1 MFHRFHLRKKQVSSH
16 EISPEAKVEYKF
28 IRSDKRSFINHIC
41 TLCDEPIAYKSGGE
55 KVIELECGHMCHMDC
70 LMLFVNSTALPICKY
85 CKKFN
90 NREKECIPKE
100 NCLKDTLISQ
110 YLVNNKMNSPV
121 HETSHKSIDKHS
133 NQKYTSSTS
142 QNKEEYPIHLLRT
155 FFSDWF
161 INQSKE
167 YTTITPWELDHNFGL
182 LRLVDKFEIS
192 YYPFI
197 KKKLAVCLLFENIL
211 AIVQVQRESIKCNEF
226 SEIHAESIHLY
237 HTENSRADLK
247 YQKIDYINCQIRKAD
262 YTGNKLR
269 ISLSNTTLRMFEIE
283 TEKNGVLLNWLRGFH
298 DKKQMFDAKYF
309 TSNCLELPVMQIFEN
324 ESTILGLFNSN
335 RLIEMGSINSV
346 HNSIILRRSFY
357 LRNSMETDIMGTYN
371 TITSSVLSIK
381 KEKPSDILLLIQID
395 EQKITDQKDQIK
407 QVIKNTLMALKLKY
421 PEYFLVIL
429 SATGEVLL
437 MDSIDRLN
445 LDNQLLSGEEPKNPF
460 RLEISSIRTHVYGT
474 SILENLAIVAV
485 SNSAM
490 VETTSIL
497 FKNFSP
503 LISKGRLR
511 PNEIRIKVGYSNN
524 DYSDVVSELVEIESW
539 DYLLEALCHTFSL
552 DYDDDYT
559 SYETSYDINSL
570 EADSVTTLEIESPFK
585 YDHLYTNVGNHSS
598 ENI

>member
-1 MFHRFHLRKKQVSSH
+1 M
-16 EISPEAKVEYKF
+16 
-28 IRSDKRSFINHIC
+28 
-41 TLCDEPIAYKSGGE
+41 
-55 KVIELECGHMCHMDC
+55 
-70 LMLFVNSTALPICKY
+70 
-85 CKKFN
+85 
-90 NREKECIPKE
+90 
-100 NCLKDTLISQ
+100 
-110 YLVNNKMNSPV
+110 
-121 HETSHKSIDKHS
+121 
-133 NQKYTSSTS
+133 
-142 QNKEEYPIHLLRT
+142 
-155 FFSDWF
+155 
-161 INQSKE
+161 
-167 YTTITPWELDHNFGL
+167 
-182 LRLVDKFEIS
+182 
-192 YYPFI
+192 
-197 KKKLAVCLLFENIL
+197 
-211 AIVQVQRESIKCNEF
+211 
-226 SEIHAESIHLY
+226 
-237 HTENSRADLK
+237 K